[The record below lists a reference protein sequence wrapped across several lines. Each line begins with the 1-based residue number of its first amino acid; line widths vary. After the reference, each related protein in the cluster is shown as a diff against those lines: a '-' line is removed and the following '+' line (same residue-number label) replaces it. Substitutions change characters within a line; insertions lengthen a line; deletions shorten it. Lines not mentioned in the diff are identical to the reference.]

1 MSVYHIAAN
10 RMRTTQILNVK
21 TESPT
26 VKTFSFRDT
35 HCAKAQPGQ
44 FLMLWIPG
52 VDEIPLSIL
61 GVDEGGLVSVAVK
74 RVGQATRALH
84 EAKAGNVLG
93 VRGPFG
99 NSFSTVQGSVLMV
112 AGGTGTA
119 PLLFLANRLLP
130 RMTRGVFV
138 MGAKTQSEL
147 LFMNQLEQSFSRGQ
161 VRLVTSTEDGSCG
174 VTGLCTEPVEQILAR
189 ERFNIIYACG
199 PEKMLR
205 RIFELAEEHRTNLE
219 ASLERLMRCAI
230 GLCGSCTV
238 GKYRVCADG
247 PVFTSKQL
255 REVKTEFGN
264 SKRDLTGRRIPLD

>member
-1 MSVYHIAAN
+1 MSVFHIAAN
-10 RMRTTQILNVK
+10 RLRTTQILNVK

-26 VKTFSFRDT
+26 VKTFSFRDA

-61 GVDEGGLVSVAVK
+61 GVDKGGLVSVAVK

-84 EAKAGNVLG
+84 ETKAGDVLG

-99 NSFSTVQGSVLMV
+99 NSFSMVKGSVLMV

-147 LFMNQLEQSFSRGQ
+147 LFMNQLEQSFNKSQ
-161 VRLVTSTEDGSCG
+161 VQLVTSTEDGSCG
-174 VTGLCTEPVEQILAR
+174 VTGLCTEPVEQILAK

-205 RIFELAEEHRTNLE
+205 RVFELGEEHRTNLE

-264 SKRDLTGRRIPLD
+264 SKRDFTGRRISLD

>member
-1 MSVYHIAAN
+1 LVCRIAAN
-10 RMRTTQILNVK
+10 RLRTTQILNVK

-26 VKTFSFRDT
+26 VKTFSFRDA

-99 NSFSTVQGSVLMV
+99 NSFSMVKGNVLMV

-174 VTGLCTEPVEQILAR
+174 ETGLCTEPVEQILAKG
-189 ERFNIIYACG
+189 RFNIIYACG
-199 PEKMLR
+199 PEKMIR
-205 RIFELAEEHRTNLE
+205 RVFELAEEHRTNLE

-230 GLCGSCTV
+230 GLCGSCTI